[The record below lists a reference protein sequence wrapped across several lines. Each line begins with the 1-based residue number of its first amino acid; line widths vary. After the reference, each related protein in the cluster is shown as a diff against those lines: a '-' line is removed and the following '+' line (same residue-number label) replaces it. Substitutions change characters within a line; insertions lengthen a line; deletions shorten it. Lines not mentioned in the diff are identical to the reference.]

1 MNDDKSTLS
10 AAQLSSDMISCKDS
24 FDCIDR
30 IGKKF
35 FDLECVAKLSPV

>member
-1 MNDDKSTLS
+1 MSDDKSAFST
-10 AAQLSSDMISCKDS
+10 AQLSSDMISCRQ

-30 IGKKF
+30 IDKKF